1 MKSEKLP
8 SGSYRVQKQIAGK
21 RYSVTFDHKPTQKEI
36 AAALSE
42 KANATVTLS
51 NAPKKPFSECA
62 DKYFEVKKN
71 VLSASTY
78 RSDKSRASN
87 LSEEFR
93 NTIMSDIDNIVIQKE
108 INRLSARLSP
118 KSVQNYFEVIKNVI
132 AMFMPDYNIN
142 VSLPKKKTKTKK
154 YIPTPDEVKLILDS
168 SIEKYWIMFM
178 LGAYG
183 LRRSEAIA
191 LEWPTDFDVK
201 NKIIHIDKAKVYSD
215 DKEWIVQHYNKTEE
229 SNRDVPVSAE
239 LIKRIKKQGYV
250 YQGHPRKIIE
260 YLNTKQKQLGIERF
274 RYHDLRAYFATE
286 LDQAGFSSKD
296 IQKLGGWSSDQI
308 LKTVYQHNR
317 VEKDKEIQ
325 KRAAAT
331 IMDKLR

>member
-1 MKSEKLP
+1 MNIEKLP
-8 SGSYRVQKQIAGK
+8 SGSYRVRKQINGK
-21 RYSVTFDHKPTQKEI
+21 RYTFVFDHKPTHKELDDAI
-36 AAALSE
+36 FE
-42 KANATVTLS
+42 KRSMPVNVS
-51 NAPKKPFSECA
+51 NAPKKTFKECA

-78 RSDKSRASN
+78 RSDKSRAEH
-87 LSEEFR
+87 LSDEFK
-93 NTIMSDIDNIVIQKE
+93 NTLMSDMDNIVIQEE
-108 INRLSARLSP
+108 INNLSARLSP
-118 KSVQNYFEVIKNVI
+118 KSVKNYYTVISNVFN
-132 AMFMPDYNIN
+132 MFMPEYKLN
-142 VSLPKKKTKTKK
+142 VYVPDRVQKRAKH
-154 YIPTPDEVKLILDS
+154 IPTSSEVKLILDN
-168 SIEKYWIMFM
+168 SIDKYWIMFM

-191 LEWPTDFDVK
+191 LEWPADFDIK
-201 NKIIHIDKAKVYSD
+201 NKMVHINKAKVYSS
-215 DKEWIVQHYNKTEE
+215 DKEWVIQNYNKTTE
-229 SNRDVPVSAE
+229 STRDVPVSAE

-260 YLNTKQKQLGIERF
+260 YLNTKQKQLGIEPF

-325 KRAAAT
+325 KKAAAT
-331 IMDKLR
+331 IMDKLQ